1 MIRRLTIIII
11 SLLGFAA
18 AVFGDEGQSL
28 RNNKEELDRI
38 KRQLTET
45 RQKVDSLNQLEA
57 ELEKAVSGYSESVSR
72 NRKVI
77 NKTERQLGDVRKQL
91 ATNNERLETTEN
103 RLKTKRENYL
113 NLLADFYRRRR
124 SSSGF
129 EKWDLA
135 DVMSQSRMVHYLA
148 SISGRSTQEIAQV
161 GDSVQ
166 LLSRH
171 VDSLTRTDSDLDR
184 LRREKKAKV
193 KLDLT
198 LKEKEE
204 TSLSNVRRQS
214 NMMQERL
221 ETLSEAARRMEEI
234 IAELEREQERRRLE
248 EGERPRFRAGQF
260 AQLKGRL
267 RPPIKGKI
275 ISTFGWK
282 KDKITNLSS
291 FSPGIDIR
299 PLTGHTDVR
308 ACAPG
313 RVAYV
318 GRLRGYDNFVI
329 IEHDDGFYTTYA
341 GLGQASVELDD
352 LIDAGNRVGTLA
364 GNTVHF
370 EIRQGREHLDP
381 VIWLDINE
389 F

>member
-1 MIRRLTIIII
+1 MIRLSILI
-11 SLLGFAA
+11 SASWLLLAA
-18 AVFGDEGQSL
+18 TAIADEGQSL
-28 RNNKEELDRI
+28 RDNKQELDRI
-38 KRQLTET
+38 KKQLTEA
-45 RQKVDSLNQLEA
+45 RQKVDSLNQLEG
-57 ELEKAVSGYSESVSR
+57 ELQKAVSGYNESVNR

-77 NKTERQLGDVRKQL
+77 NNTERQLNEVRKERTSNEELL
-91 ATNNERLETTEN
+91 AATEN
-103 RLKTKRENYL
+103 RLKAKRGGYL
-113 NLLADFYRRRR
+113 SLLTDFYRRRK
-124 SSSGF
+124 SASVF
-129 EKWDLA
+129 EKWDFA
-135 DVMSQSRMVHYLA
+135 GVMSQSRMVHYLA
-148 SISGRSTQEIAQV
+148 SVSGRSTTEIAQV

-204 TSLSNVRRQS
+204 TSLGNVRRQS
-214 NMMQERL
+214 NIMQERL
-221 ETLSEAARRMEEI
+221 ATLSEAARRMEEI
-234 IAELEREQERRRLE
+234 IAELERAQERRRQV
-248 EGERPRFRAGQF
+248 EGEAPRFRAGEF
-260 AQLKGRL
+260 AQLKGML

-299 PLTGHTDVR
+299 PLTGHNDVR

-318 GRLRGYDNFVI
+318 GKLRGYDNFAI
-329 IEHDDGFYTTYA
+329 IEHDDGYYTTYA
-341 GLGQASVELDD
+341 GLGEVAVELDD
-352 LIDAGNRVGTLA
+352 LIDAGDRIGALA
-364 GNTVHF
+364 GNTAHF

-381 VIWLDINE
+381 VMWLDINE